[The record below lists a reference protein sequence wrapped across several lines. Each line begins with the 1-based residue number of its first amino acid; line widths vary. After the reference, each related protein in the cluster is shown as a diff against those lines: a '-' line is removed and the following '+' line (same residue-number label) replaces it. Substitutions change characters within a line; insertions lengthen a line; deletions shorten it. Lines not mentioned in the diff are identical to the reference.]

1 MELNDVPENIF
12 NISADDLTLANLEKI
27 NIFYES
33 IDNQSDIHANIDS
46 TECSELSNKD
56 AYDENVQSINA
67 LLKGW
72 NLECIL
78 QVCLDEC
85 IDIDALK
92 YIKPRHIDKLLST
105 QPLGILIKFENC
117 VETWQKSLQ
126 DKSLIVIDNSL
137 VSGVQNLQTS
147 LQNKPLSEIDR
158 TLVSGVQV
166 HTILANST
174 RGKLLLDYYK
184 IHKEL
189 NDSIRGNL
197 VDLIVHDI
205 ISKNIP
211 MSISLAESV
220 AEQIAIMFP
229 SEIKDI
235 YFMRHGNNKAPRG
248 KLYAKFYNCMRALK
262 TSGLKTNPVKT
273 NNSAHNDTFTKRNDS
288 FVVETDVGY
297 LLDII
302 KYDDEIS
309 FPNLLIHWTATMQ
322 YRLNKIKEANSTAEI
337 LKEWKHYSM
346 PLGYKLVDIDFN
358 GLYQSST
365 IPDLCIEFQKSYDNI
380 LLIVE
385 QYIKDRDGKLLLQ
398 ELKTTNDLTQNGK
411 DCTLFHLLSSLFVPT
426 SRKVTKDDK
435 GKNSVTK
442 YSIKDSQKSFIIF
455 NNSISE
461 SENYIEHL
469 KNKKLPIQP
478 FIIVIG
484 TPLKPNQILVYFDS
498 IKYKVFNITRAID
511 ICFKLFNLF
520 NLQYPLQSCA
530 VWMFIQKF
538 YYSISTKYDTPHQL
552 VTQVLHSLKKQK

>member
-1 MELNDVPENIF
+1 MELNDVSENIF
-12 NISADDLTLANLEKI
+12 NISTDDLTLANLEKI

-33 IDNQSDIHANIDS
+33 IDNESDIHANIDS
-46 TECSELSNKD
+46 TECSELSNND
-56 AYDENVQSINA
+56 AYDKNVQSINA
-67 LLKGW
+67 LLK
-72 NLECIL
+72 N
-78 QVCLDEC
+78 EC

-117 VETWQKSLQ
+117 VEPWQKSLQ
-126 DKSLIVIDNSL
+126 DKPLIAIDNSL

-174 RGKLLLDYYK
+174 RGKLLLDYYE

-189 NDSIRGNL
+189 NDTIRGNL

-205 ISKNIP
+205 ISNNIP

-229 SEIKDI
+229 SEIKAI
-235 YFMRHGNNKAPRG
+235 GE
-248 KLYAKFYNCMRALK
+248 
-262 TSGLKTNPVKT
+262 S
-273 NNSAHNDTFTKRNDS
+273 
-288 FVVETDVGY
+288 DVGY
-297 LLDII
+297 LLDIL
-302 KYDDEIS
+302 KYDNEIS

-365 IPDLCIEFQKSYDNI
+365 IPDLCEEFKKSYDNI

-385 QYIKDRDGKLLLQ
+385 KYIKDKDSKLLLQ

-411 DCTLFHLLSSLFVPT
+411 DCTLFHLLSSQ
-426 SRKVTKDDK
+426 
-435 GKNSVTK
+435 N
-442 YSIKDSQKSFIIF
+442 
-455 NNSISE
+455 
-461 SENYIEHL
+461 H
-469 KNKKLPIQP
+469 
-478 FIIVIG
+478 
-484 TPLKPNQILVYFDS
+484 
-498 IKYKVFNITRAID
+498 
-511 ICFKLFNLF
+511 
-520 NLQYPLQSCA
+520 
-530 VWMFIQKF
+530 
-538 YYSISTKYDTPHQL
+538 
-552 VTQVLHSLKKQK
+552 